1 MSNKSIVV
9 RIDLQQDF
17 TVSKQMQKSLKK
29 IFMAI

>member
-17 TVSKQMQKSLKK
+17 TVSKQMQKSLEK

>member
-17 TVSKQMQKSLKK
+17 TVSKQMQKSLNK